1 MSMTRSA
8 LTLPVRPDAHRPSL
22 DLDLGEEGTASLI
35 LAPDYIL
42 PSSDPEGLL
51 PDFAVLVQEGR
62 IAAIDLVT
70 SLIDA
75 HPDVAVERL
84 HDCII
89 LPGLINAHQQ
99 GRALTAAPL
108 TPGDDLL
115 DNALMV
121 RLART
126 SLDPYPLAL
135 VAATDMLS
143 HGVTTALHA
152 GASQGTG
159 DYEGELRAAI
169 RGYLEAGLRTV
180 ICVSALDQGQIVSP
194 SEDLPV
200 FLDRLS
206 PELSALLTEPSL
218 PTYAGSAEDTIAL
231 MGRLQAEFGA
241 EPTLSFRYALPG
253 PQYVSDA
260 FLSKIAADA
269 KARGI
274 GLHMILYESQVD
286 WAVCQCMYP
295 DGVLTRLDR
304 LGLLSPDLTL
314 VQGVWLSA
322 SEIELLAA
330 RGVCTVSTPGSN
342 LRLRHGIARLG
353 PLLRAGIPVALGTNN
368 RALADDEDM
377 LSELRL
383 AAGLARVTDISQGG
397 PWDDRPTTAEQFGM
411 LTENGARAIG
421 LAGIAGRLVVGG
433 HADLMALSLQGIEGP
448 SLDLDASLIDNIL
461 NRASAR
467 DVCLTMVAG
476 EVRYREGALQ
486 GIDRECVSGLLRE
499 ALTYS
504 RAAADPAWPE
514 LWSELRAHLRYH
526 YGAKIKLAR
535 QRLNS
540 A

>member
-1 MSMTRSA
+1 MPRSA
-8 LTLPVRPDAHRPSL
+8 LTLPARSDAHRASL
-22 DLDLGEEGTASLI
+22 ERDLGEGGQESLI

-42 PSSDPEGLL
+42 PSYDPEGLL
-51 PDFAVLVQEGR
+51 PDFAILVQEGK

-70 SLIDA
+70 SLIEA

-84 HDCII
+84 PDCII

-135 VAATDMLS
+135 AAASDMLS
-143 HGVTTALHA
+143 HGVSTALHA

-159 DYEGELRAAI
+159 DYEGELRAAL
-169 RGYLEAGLRTV
+169 RGYLEAGLRAV
-180 ICVSALDQGQIVSP
+180 ICVSSIDQGDIVSP
-194 SEDLPV
+194 SEDLPG

-218 PTYAGSAEDTIAL
+218 PIYAGSAEDTIAL
-231 MGRLQAEFGA
+231 MGRLLAEFGA
-241 EPTLSFRYALPG
+241 EPTLTFRYAFPG
-253 PQYVSDA
+253 PQYVSDG
-260 FLSKIAADA
+260 FLAKIAADA
-269 KARGI
+269 AQRGI
-274 GLHMILYESQVD
+274 GLHLTLYESQVD
-286 WAVCQCMYP
+286 WAVCQALYP
-295 DGVLTRLDR
+295 EGVLVRLDR
-304 LGLLSPDLTL
+304 LGLLSPALTI
-314 VQGVWLSA
+314 VQGVWLSPT
-322 SEIELLAA
+322 EIELLAA

-397 PWDDRPTTAEQFGM
+397 PWDDRPTTAEQLAM
-411 LTENGARAIG
+411 LTENAARAIG
-421 LAGIAGRLVVGG
+421 LAGVAGQLVVGG
-433 HADLMALSLQGIEGP
+433 PADLMALSLQGIEGP
-448 SLDLDASLIDNIL
+448 SLDLEASLIDNIL

-467 DVCLTMVAG
+467 DVCLTMVGG
-476 EVRYREGALQ
+476 EIRYREGALQ
-486 GIDRECVSGLLRE
+486 GIDRARVSGLLRE

-504 RAAADPAWPE
+504 RAAADPLWPE
-514 LWSELRAHLRYH
+514 LWSELRAHLRHH